1 MGVQIFQYKE
11 SQLEEIRI
19 ILNEFLSFLAN
30 ELNKLPWFF
39 NLDVEH
45 EVGLIMKN
53 LDKFAE
59 LDGRLLLV
67 EVDGQI
73 AGTISLRKIRGD
85 CGEIKRMYV
94 RPKFRG
100 KKLGNLMIE
109 EVIRVSKENGYLKLY
124 LDTAH
129 FMSSAIS
136 LYNNFGFKET
146 GPYPESVNPKGLWDK
161 WIFMMKE
168 L

>member
-19 ILNEFLSFLAN
+19 ILNEFLSFIAN

-39 NLDVEH
+39 NLDEEH
-45 EVGLIMKN
+45 EVDSTMKN

-59 LDGRLLLV
+59 PDGRLLLV
-67 EVDGQI
+67 EVDCQI
-73 AGTISLRKIRGD
+73 AGTISLRKIRVD
-85 CGEIKRMYV
+85 CGEIKRTYV

-109 EVIRVSKENGYLKLY
+109 EVIRVSKENGYSKLY

-136 LYNNFGFKET
+136 LYKNFGFKET
-146 GPYPESVNPKGLWDK
+146 GPYPESVNPTGLWDK